1 MSAYEIR
8 AAGLGRLVV
17 GAAAALAITVAGALL
32 ADPGEALLRWPGWA
46 AAALAAA
53 AAGLL
58 DDPARP
64 VAAASPA
71 RLAVRRGVRLSA
83 ALPLL
88 VAAWALVLAVAGSP
102 VGEVTLV
109 AAALVALTLGVEAIV
124 SRLAAMAVPVV
135 VVTLAMASDLAGSAW
150 WWAAV
155 LCCGVCALAWG
166 SRDEPRAG

>member
-1 MSAYEIR
+1 MRAYEIR
-8 AAGLGRLVV
+8 AAGLGRLLV
-17 GAAAALAITVAGALL
+17 GAAVALAITVAGALL

-71 RLAVRRGVRLSA
+71 RLALRRGVRLGA

-88 VAAWALVLAVAGSP
+88 AAAWALVLVVAGSP
-102 VGEVTLV
+102 VGGVTLV
-109 AAALVALTLGVEAIV
+109 AAALVALTLGAEAIA

-135 VVTLAMASDLAGSAW
+135 VVTLAVAFDVADAAV
-150 WWAAV
+150 WWAAA
-155 LCCGVCALAWG
+155 LCCGLATLVWG
-166 SRDEPRAG
+166 SRDELRAG